1 MFLFIYDCIK
11 RNWFTIKAGF
21 FLVESGWTKK
31 RLPRP
36 KSLYCKTHLVSLLLY
51 IPQFFPYTVLQIQG
65 PAPQKSPGL
74 QYPEYLPLFFQICP
88 LLLVFIPVVIA
99 IIAAIVYIMQNP
111 YFSSRFLVA
120 VYPYFNRYG
129 AGYAYCFIRDLL
141 ANSKFAGKGTVP
153 AQFGSNVPLILP
165 LTQII
170 WLLHWHTIL
179 GGLHLP
185 VYWLL
190 LYYFLFLGCIMLLNK
205 ERLGTLVSL
214 SIMLTF
220 ILQAIIYVISN
231 LDMEYFRYYRCRW
244 FLMGK
249 RLW

>member
-1 MFLFIYDCIK
+1 
-11 RNWFTIKAGF
+11 
-21 FLVESGWTKK
+21 
-31 RLPRP
+31 
-36 KSLYCKTHLVSLLLY
+36 
-51 IPQFFPYTVLQIQG
+51 
-65 PAPQKSPGL
+65 
-74 QYPEYLPLFFQICP
+74 

-153 AQFGSNVPLILP
+153 AQFGSNVPLIP
-165 LTQII
+165 ASDTDYMIAALTYNFGWIAFAGILVVII
-170 WLLHWHTIL
+170 LFSVF
-179 GGLHLP
+179 G
-185 VYWLL
+185 
-190 LYYFLFLGCIMLLNK
+190 LYYVAK
-205 ERLGTLVSL
+205 QRALGTLVSL

-231 LDMEYFRYYRCRW
+231 LGYGIFPVLSLPLISY
-244 FLMGK
+244 GK
-249 RLW
+249 RL